1 MVQNLAK
8 ITFKQ
13 IDNSIAEDAFLF
25 VSEVFAKRS
34 TLHRAINIEIDL
46 YRNYLKAGYQQAIDQ
61 GLSIV
66 AVDES
71 EQEICGVLIAKDIVA
86 KDIMVSDTTTLPLQA
101 KKLLPITK
109 LSQKLDEI
117 YFAQRQINLGDA
129 VLVDMAAVSQH
140 HGGLNIYKDMRL
152 KAHSIAAQKGFK
164 FVIGQLSS
172 PKTQEII
179 LSELG
184 NRNCGEIVFSE
195 FTCDGRHPFAS
206 IKNPKSIIISE
217 QRLQSSDAAGKERSK
232 NFKM

>member
-25 VSEVFAKRS
+25 ASEVFATRS
-34 TLHRAINIEIDL
+34 ILHRAINIEIDL
-46 YRNYLKAGYQQAIDQ
+46 YRDYLNAGYQQAIDH

-71 EQEICGVLIAKDIVA
+71 EQEICGVLIANDIV
-86 KDIMVSDTTTLPLQA
+86 VSDTTRQVMQA

-140 HGGLNIYKDMRL
+140 HGSLNIYKDMRL
-152 KAHSIAAQKGFK
+152 RAHSIAAQQGFK

-172 PKTQEII
+172 PRTQEII

-184 NRNCGEIVFSE
+184 HRNCGEIVISE
-195 FTCDGRHPFAS
+195 LTCDGRHPFKKN
-206 IKNPKSIIISE
+206 KNPKSIIISE
-217 QRLQSSDAAGKERSK
+217 QRL
-232 NFKM
+232 

>member
-8 ITFKQ
+8 ITLKQ
-13 IDNSIAEDAFLF
+13 IDSSIAEDAFLF
-25 VSEVFAKRS
+25 VSAVFATRS
-34 TLHRAINIEIDL
+34 TLHRAINIEIDV
-46 YRNYLKAGYQQAIDQ
+46 YRDYLKASYQQAIDQ

-71 EQEICGVLIAKDIVA
+71 EKDICGVLIAKDIFA
-86 KDIMVSDTTTLPLQA
+86 SDRTTPVLQV

-117 YFAQRQINLGDA
+117 YFAQRQITVGDA

-140 HGGLNIYKDMRL
+140 HGGLDIYKDMRL
-152 KAHSIAAQKGFK
+152 KAHTMAAQKGFK

-172 PKTQEII
+172 QRTQKIV

-184 NRNCGEIVFSE
+184 HRNCGEIAFSQ
-195 FTCDGRHPFAS
+195 FTCDGRRPFAS

-217 QRLQSSDAAGKERSK
+217 QSL
-232 NFKM
+232 

>member
-1 MVQNLAK
+1 M
-8 ITFKQ
+8 
-13 IDNSIAEDAFLF
+13 
-25 VSEVFAKRS
+25 
-34 TLHRAINIEIDL
+34 
-46 YRNYLKAGYQQAIDQ
+46 
-61 GLSIV
+61 
-66 AVDES
+66 
-71 EQEICGVLIAKDIVA
+71 LIAKDIIA
-86 KDIMVSDTTTLPLQA
+86 KDIMASDTTTQVLQA

-117 YFAQRQINLGDA
+117 YFAQRQINLGDV

-152 KAHSIAAQKGFK
+152 KAHAIAAQQGFK

-172 PKTQEII
+172 PRTQEII

-184 NRNCGEIVFSE
+184 HRNCGEIVFSQ

-217 QRLQSSDAAGKERSK
+217 LRL
-232 NFKM
+232 

>member
-8 ITFKQ
+8 ISFKQ

-25 VSEVFAKRS
+25 ISEVFATRS

-46 YRNYLKAGYQQAIDQ
+46 YRDYRKAGYQHAIDH

-71 EQEICGVLIAKDIVA
+71 EQEICGLLIAKDIA
-86 KDIMVSDTTTLPLQA
+86 VSDTTRQVLQA

-117 YFAQRQINLGDA
+117 YFAQRQINLGDV

-140 HGGLNIYKDMRL
+140 HGGLNIYKNTR
-152 KAHSIAAQKGFK
+152 FK
-164 FVIGQLSS
+164 SALHRRTTGV
-172 PKTQEII
+172 
-179 LSELG
+179 
-184 NRNCGEIVFSE
+184 
-195 FTCDGRHPFAS
+195 
-206 IKNPKSIIISE
+206 
-217 QRLQSSDAAGKERSK
+217 
-232 NFKM
+232 

>member
-25 VSEVFAKRS
+25 VSEVFATRS

-46 YRNYLKAGYQQAIDQ
+46 YRDYLKAGYQQAIDH
-61 GLSIV
+61 GLPIV

-71 EQEICGVLIAKDIVA
+71 EKEICGLLIANDIV
-86 KDIMVSDTTTLPLQA
+86 VSDTTRQVMQA

-152 KAHSIAAQKGFK
+152 KAHSIAAQQGFK

-172 PKTQEII
+172 PRTQEII
-179 LSELG
+179 LSEFG
-184 NRNCGEIVFSE
+184 HRNCGEIVFSQ
-195 FTCDGRHPFAS
+195 FTFDGRHPFAS

-217 QRLQSSDAAGKERSK
+217 LRL
-232 NFKM
+232 

>member
-8 ITFKQ
+8 ITLKQ
-13 IDNSIAEDAFLF
+13 IDSSIAEDAFLF
-25 VSEVFAKRS
+25 ASAVFATRS
-34 TLHRAINIEIDL
+34 NLHRAINIEIDV
-46 YRNYLKAGYQQAIDQ
+46 YRDYLKASYQQAIDQ

-71 EQEICGVLIAKDIVA
+71 EKDICGVLIAKDIIA
-86 KDIMVSDTTTLPLQA
+86 SDKSTRVLQV

-117 YFAQRQINLGDA
+117 YFAQRQITFGDA

-140 HGGLNIYKDMRL
+140 HGGLDIYRDMRL
-152 KAHSIAAQKGFK
+152 KAHTMAAQKGFK

-172 PKTQEII
+172 QRTQKIV

-184 NRNCGEIVFSE
+184 HRNCGEIAFSQ
-195 FTCDGRHPFAS
+195 FTCDGRRPFAS

-217 QRLQSSDAAGKERSK
+217 QRL
-232 NFKM
+232 

>member
-13 IDNSIAEDAFLF
+13 IDNSIADDAFLLL
-25 VSEVFAKRS
+25 SEVFATRS

-46 YRNYLKAGYQQAIDQ
+46 YRDYLKAGYQQAIDH

-71 EQEICGVLIAKDIVA
+71 EQEICGLLIAKDIV
-86 KDIMVSDTTTLPLQA
+86 VSDSTRQVLQA

-140 HGGLNIYKDMRL
+140 HGGLNI
-152 KAHSIAAQKGFK
+152 
-164 FVIGQLSS
+164 
-172 PKTQEII
+172 
-179 LSELG
+179 
-184 NRNCGEIVFSE
+184 
-195 FTCDGRHPFAS
+195 
-206 IKNPKSIIISE
+206 
-217 QRLQSSDAAGKERSK
+217 
-232 NFKM
+232 

>member
-8 ITFKQ
+8 ITFEQ

-25 VSEVFAKRS
+25 VSEVFATRS
-34 TLHRAINIEIDL
+34 TQNRAINIEIDL
-46 YRNYLKAGYQQAIDQ
+46 YRDYLNASYQEVIDQ

-71 EQEICGVLIAKDIVA
+71 EQEICGVLIAKDI
-86 KDIMVSDTTTLPLQA
+86 MLSNTTTKVLQA

-109 LSQKLDEI
+109 LSQKLNEI

-129 VLVDMAAVSQH
+129 VLVDMAAISQH

-152 KAHSIAAQKGFK
+152 KAHSIAVQQRFK

-172 PKTQEII
+172 SRTQEII

-184 NRNCGEIVFSE
+184 HRNCGEIMFSQ

-206 IKNPKSIIISE
+206 IRNPKSIIISE
-217 QRLQSSDAAGKERSK
+217 LRL
-232 NFKM
+232 

>member
-8 ITFKQ
+8 ITLKQ
-13 IDNSIAEDAFLF
+13 IDSSIAEDAFLF
-25 VSEVFAKRS
+25 ASAVFATRS
-34 TLHRAINIEIDL
+34 NLHRAINIEIDV
-46 YRNYLKAGYQQAIDQ
+46 YRDYLKASYQQAIDQ

-71 EQEICGVLIAKDIVA
+71 EKDICGVLIAKDIIA
-86 KDIMVSDTTTLPLQA
+86 SDKTTRVLQV

-117 YFAQRQINLGDA
+117 YFAQRQITFGDA

-140 HGGLNIYKDMRL
+140 HGGLDIYRDMRL
-152 KAHSIAAQKGFK
+152 KAHTMAAQKGFK

-172 PKTQEII
+172 QRTQKIV

-184 NRNCGEIVFSE
+184 HRNCGEIAFSQ
-195 FTCDGRHPFAS
+195 FTCDGRRPFAS

-217 QRLQSSDAAGKERSK
+217 QRL
-232 NFKM
+232 

>member
-8 ITFKQ
+8 ITLKQ

-25 VSEVFAKRS
+25 VSEVFATRS

-46 YRNYLKAGYQQAIDQ
+46 YRDYLKVGYQQAIDQ

-71 EQEICGVLIAKDIVA
+71 EQEICRVLFAKDIIA
-86 KDIMVSDTTTLPLQA
+86 KDIMVSDTTTQVLQV

-109 LSQKLDEI
+109 LTKNRDEI
-117 YFAQRQINLGDA
+117 YFAPRQINHGDA
-129 VLVDMAAVSQH
+129 VMVDMAAVSQH
-140 HGGLNIYKDMRL
+140 HGDLNIYNAMRL
-152 KAHSIAAQKGFK
+152 KAHSIAAQQGFK

-172 PKTQEII
+172 PKTQKII

-184 NRNCGEIVFSE
+184 HRNCGEIVFSE
-195 FTCDGRHPFAS
+195 FTCDGKHPFAS

-217 QRLQSSDAAGKERSK
+217 QRL
-232 NFKM
+232 

>member
-8 ITFKQ
+8 ITLKQ
-13 IDNSIAEDAFLF
+13 IDSSIAEDAFLF
-25 VSEVFAKRS
+25 VSAVFATRS
-34 TLHRAINIEIDL
+34 TLHRAINIEIDV
-46 YRNYLKAGYQQAIDQ
+46 YRDYLKASYQQAIDQ

-71 EQEICGVLIAKDIVA
+71 EKDICGVLIAKDIIA
-86 KDIMVSDTTTLPLQA
+86 SDRTTRVLQV

-117 YFAQRQINLGDA
+117 YFAQRQITVGDA

-140 HGGLNIYKDMRL
+140 HGGLDIYKDMRL
-152 KAHSIAAQKGFK
+152 KAHAMAAQKGFK

-172 PKTQEII
+172 QRTQKIV

-184 NRNCGEIVFSE
+184 HRNCGEIVFSQ
-195 FTCDGRHPFAS
+195 FTCDGRRPFAS

-217 QRLQSSDAAGKERSK
+217 QRL
-232 NFKM
+232 

>member
-8 ITFKQ
+8 ITLKQ
-13 IDNSIAEDAFLF
+13 IDNSIAKDAFLF
-25 VSEVFAKRS
+25 VSEVFAARS

-46 YRNYLKAGYQQAIDQ
+46 YRDYLKAGYQQAIDQ

-71 EQEICGVLIAKDIVA
+71 EQEICGVLIAKDIIA
-86 KDIMVSDTTTLPLQA
+86 KDIMVSDTTTQVLQV

-117 YFAQRQINLGDA
+117 YLTQRQINLGDA

-140 HGGLNIYKDMRL
+140 HGGSNIYKDMRL
-152 KAHSIAAQKGFK
+152 KAHSIATQKGFK

-195 FTCDGRHPFAS
+195 FTCDGRHPFA
-206 IKNPKSIIISE
+206 
-217 QRLQSSDAAGKERSK
+217 
-232 NFKM
+232 

>member
-1 MVQNLAK
+1 MAK
-8 ITFKQ
+8 ITLKH

-25 VSEVFAKRS
+25 VSEVFATRS
-34 TLHRAINIEIDL
+34 TLHRAINIEIDV
-46 YRNYLKAGYQQAIDQ
+46 YRDYLKASYQQAIDQ

-71 EQEICGVLIAKDIVA
+71 EKEICGVLIAKDIIA
-86 KDIMVSDTTTLPLQA
+86 KDIIASNKTTRVLQV

-117 YFAQRQINLGDA
+117 YYAQRQITFGDA
-129 VLVDMAAVSQH
+129 MLVDMAAVSQH
-140 HGGLNIYKDMRL
+140 HGGLDIYKDMRL
-152 KAHSIAAQKGFK
+152 KAHTMAAQKGFK

-172 PKTQEII
+172 QRTQKIV

-184 NRNCGEIVFSE
+184 HRNCGEIAFSQ
-195 FTCDGRHPFAS
+195 FTCDGRRPFAS

-217 QRLQSSDAAGKERSK
+217 QRL
-232 NFKM
+232 

>member
-8 ITFKQ
+8 ITLKQ

-25 VSEVFAKRS
+25 VSEVFATRS

-46 YRNYLKAGYQQAIDQ
+46 YRDYLKAGYQQAIDQ

-71 EQEICGVLIAKDIVA
+71 EQEICGVLIAKDIITKDIIA
-86 KDIMVSDTTTLPLQA
+86 KDIMVSDTTAQVLQA

-129 VLVDMAAVSQH
+129 VLVDMSAVSQR

-152 KAHSIAAQKGFK
+152 KAHSIAAQQGFK

-172 PKTQEII
+172 PKTQKII

-184 NRNCGEIVFSE
+184 HRNCGEIVFSE
-195 FTCDGRHPFAS
+195 FTCDGKHPFAS

-217 QRLQSSDAAGKERSK
+217 QRL
-232 NFKM
+232 

>member
-13 IDNSIAEDAFLF
+13 IENSIAEAAFLF
-25 VSEVFAKRS
+25 VSEVFVTRS
-34 TLHRAINIEIDL
+34 TLYSAINIEINL
-46 YRNYLKAGYQQAIDQ
+46 YRDYLKAGYQQAIDH

-71 EQEICGVLIAKDIVA
+71 EQEICGVLIAKDIV
-86 KDIMVSDTTTLPLQA
+86 VSDKMTQVLQA

-129 VLVDMAAVSQH
+129 VLVDMAAVLQH

-152 KAHSIAAQKGFK
+152 KAHSIAAQQGFK

-172 PKTQEII
+172 PRTQEII

-184 NRNCGEIVFSE
+184 HRNCGEIVFSE
-195 FTCDGRHPFAS
+195 FTCNGRHPFAS

-217 QRLQSSDAAGKERSK
+217 LRL
-232 NFKM
+232 

>member
-1 MVQNLAK
+1 MFQNLAK
-8 ITFKQ
+8 ITLKQ

-25 VSEVFAKRS
+25 VSEVFATRS
-34 TLHRAINIEIDL
+34 TQHRAINTEIDL
-46 YRNYLKAGYQQAIDQ
+46 YRDYLKAGYQQAIDQ

-71 EQEICGVLIAKDIVA
+71 EQEICGVLIAKDIIA
-86 KDIMVSDTTTLPLQA
+86 KDIMISDTKTQVLQA

-152 KAHSIAAQKGFK
+152 KAHSIAAQQGFK

-172 PKTQEII
+172 PRTQEII

-184 NRNCGEIVFSE
+184 QRNCGEIVFSQ

-217 QRLQSSDAAGKERSK
+217 LCL
-232 NFKM
+232 

>member
-8 ITFKQ
+8 ITLKQ
-13 IDNSIAEDAFLF
+13 IDSSIAEDAFLF
-25 VSEVFAKRS
+25 VSAVFATRS
-34 TLHRAINIEIDL
+34 TLHRAINIEIDV
-46 YRNYLKAGYQQAIDQ
+46 YRDYLKASYQQAIDQ

-71 EQEICGVLIAKDIVA
+71 EKDICGVLIAKDIFA
-86 KDIMVSDTTTLPLQA
+86 SDRTTPVLQV

-117 YFAQRQINLGDA
+117 YFAQRQITVGDA

-140 HGGLNIYKDMRL
+140 HGGLDIYKDMRL
-152 KAHSIAAQKGFK
+152 KAHAMAAQKGFK

-172 PKTQEII
+172 QRTQKII

-184 NRNCGEIVFSE
+184 HRNCGEIAFTQ
-195 FTCDGRHPFAS
+195 FTCDGRRPFAS

-217 QRLQSSDAAGKERSK
+217 QRL
-232 NFKM
+232 

>member
-8 ITFKQ
+8 ITLKQ

-25 VSEVFAKRS
+25 VSEVFATRS

-46 YRNYLKAGYQQAIDQ
+46 YRDYLKAGYQQAIDQ

-71 EQEICGVLIAKDIVA
+71 EQEICGVLIAKDIIA
-86 KDIMVSDTTTLPLQA
+86 KNIMVSDTTAQVLQA
-101 KKLLPITK
+101 EKLLPITK

-117 YFAQRQINLGDA
+117 YFARRQINLGDA

-152 KAHSIAAQKGFK
+152 KAHSIAAQQGFK

-172 PKTQEII
+172 TKTQKII

-184 NRNCGEIVFSE
+184 HRNCGEIVFSE

-217 QRLQSSDAAGKERSK
+217 QRL
-232 NFKM
+232 